1 MPVKLLGLKVDLSAC
16 EVKMSS
22 EKVLLWEI
30 LPSLSMRFSILIRK
44 LRYWSDSGYWWED
57 QTFALRDCTELILFF
72 VFYPQEN
79 S

>member
-1 MPVKLLGLKVDLSAC
+1 MPVKLLTDLGLKVELWC

-22 EKVLLWEI
+22 EKKLLWEI
-30 LPSLSMRFSILIRK
+30 LPSLSTRYSILIRT

-72 VFYPQEN
+72 
-79 S
+79 